1 MKSSHGRKFLLRP
14 AHFSCPVTRG
24 FSVFSNR
31 AYYQVLWA
39 TKQGQRIVLCWRVS
53 GIIMTNQEGR
63 YVTPGTG
70 LSSWQPVTSRR
81 SVISCIG
88 EFWLNFSK
96 VLTYLFYMYKCFP
109 WRSDAMLELELLM
122 VVSAGNWTQLHYKN
136 KCTYPLRNLSSSLQL
151 NSFIRLLSGIL

>member
-14 AHFSCPVTRG
+14 ADFSCPVTKG

-39 TKQGQRIVLCWRVS
+39 TKQCQWIVLCWRVS
-53 GIIMTNQEGR
+53 GIIMTNHEGR
-63 YVTPGTG
+63 YLTLGAG

-81 SVISCIG
+81 SFISWI
-88 EFWLNFSK
+88 EELQLNFLK

-122 VVSAGNWTQLHYKN
+122 IVSAGNWTQLHCKN
-136 KCTYPLRNLSSSLQL
+136 KCTYPLSHLSSFLQL
-151 NSFIRLLSGIL
+151 NSFIRLLLGTL